1 MESKTLI
8 NPIPIPGLMILVLSH
23 RRIEMKPMPP
33 HAGVYTLKMGA
44 WLWLVLTL
52 TAIASCAYALFGA
65 ALLRQFAQNTPIL
78 GSSRPR
84 LTVLK
89 PLCGAEPGL
98 EANLISFCNQQYS
111 GPVQLVLGI
120 QDPADPARAVAKRL
134 KELFPDR
141 DIELVIDPQQ
151 HGANRKIS
159 NLINMLARARHEI
172 VVVSDSDIR
181 VEPQYLQVVISA
193 LLAPGVGV
201 VTCLYYGFSLTGL
214 WSRLSAAAI
223 NEHFLPSALVGLKLG
238 IARPCTGATIAARA
252 ETLRNIGGFEVFADQ
267 LADDYAIGEAVREL
281 GSKVAVAP
289 VLVGHSCAETSFGEL
304 VRHELRWARTLRLL
318 SPWGYAGLVLTHA
331 LPLALIAAALG
342 GFGATSWAIIAL
354 ALACRLSIP
363 IQLKALSFGG
373 DAPLW
378 LSPIRDLL
386 SFTVFL
392 AGFLP
397 RPLSWRGSSYV
408 LRSNGTL
415 GQA

>member
-1 MESKTLI
+1 
-8 NPIPIPGLMILVLSH
+8 
-23 RRIEMKPMPP
+23 
-33 HAGVYTLKMGA
+33 MGA
-44 WLWLVLTL
+44 WLWLVFALAT
-52 TAIASCAYALFGA
+52 IASCAYALFGA
-65 ALLRQFAQNTPIL
+65 ALLRQFAQTTPIL
-78 GSSRPR
+78 VSSGPA

-98 EANLISFCNQQYS
+98 EANLISFCNQEYS

-120 QDPADPARAVAKRL
+120 QDPTDPARAVAKRL

-159 NLINMLARARHEI
+159 NLINMSARARHEI

-181 VEPQYLQVVISA
+181 VEPQYLQVVIST

-223 NEHFLPSALVGLKLG
+223 NEHFLPNALMGLKLG
-238 IARPCTGATIAARA
+238 LARPCTGATIAARM
-252 ETLRNIGGFEVFADQ
+252 ETLRQIGGFEVFADR
-267 LADDYAIGEAVREL
+267 LADDYAMGEAVREL
-281 GSKVAVAP
+281 GLNVAVAP
-289 VLVGHSCAETSFGEL
+289 ILVGHGCAETSFGEFM
-304 VRHELRWARTLRLL
+304 RHELRWARTLRLL

-342 GFGATSWAIIAL
+342 GFGATSWATIAL

-363 IQLKALSFGG
+363 IQLRARSFGG
-373 DAPLW
+373 DASPW
-378 LSPIRDLL
+378 LSPMRDLL
-386 SFTVFL
+386 NFAVFL
-392 AGFLP
+392 ASFVP
-397 RPLSWRGSSYV
+397 RPLSWRGGRYV
-408 LRSNGTL
+408 LRSDGTL
-415 GQA
+415 GQT

>member
-1 MESKTLI
+1 
-8 NPIPIPGLMILVLSH
+8 
-23 RRIEMKPMPP
+23 
-33 HAGVYTLKMGA
+33 MGA
-44 WLWLVLTL
+44 CLWLVFTL
-52 TAIASCAYALFGA
+52 TTIASCAYALFGA

-78 GSSRPR
+78 GSARPG

-98 EANLISFCNQQYS
+98 EANLISFCNQDYS
-111 GPVQLVLGI
+111 GPLQLVLGV
-120 QDPADPARAVAKRL
+120 QSPADPAVTVVKRL
-134 KELFPDR
+134 KELFPER
-141 DIELVIDPQQ
+141 DSELVIDSRQ

-159 NLINMLARARHEI
+159 NLINMSARVRHEI
-172 VVVSDSDIR
+172 VVLSDSDIR
-181 VEPQYLQVVISA
+181 VEPQYLQSVTST
-193 LLAPGVGV
+193 LLAPNVGL
-201 VTCLYYGFSLTGL
+201 VTCLYYGFSLGGL
-214 WSRLSAAAI
+214 WSRLAAAAI

-238 IARPCTGATIAARA
+238 IARPCTGATIAARV

-289 VLVGHSCAETSFGEL
+289 ILVGHGSAETSFGEL

-318 SPWGYAGLVLTHA
+318 APWGYAGLVLTHA
-331 LPLALIAAALG
+331 TPLALIAAALG
-342 GFGATSWAIIAL
+342 GFGATGWATIAL

-363 IQLKALSFGG
+363 LQLKALSFGG

-392 AGFLP
+392 ASFLP
-397 RPLSWRGSSYV
+397 RPLSWRGSRYV
-408 LRSNGTL
+408 LRSDGTL

>member
-1 MESKTLI
+1 
-8 NPIPIPGLMILVLSH
+8 
-23 RRIEMKPMPP
+23 MKPMPP

-44 WLWLVLTL
+44 CLWLVFTL
-52 TAIASCAYALFGA
+52 TTIASCAYALFGA

-78 GSSRPR
+78 GSSRPG

-98 EANLISFCNQQYS
+98 EANLISFCNQDYN
-111 GPVQLVLGI
+111 GLLQLVLGV
-120 QDPADPARAVAKRL
+120 QSPADPAVTVVKRL
-134 KELFPDR
+134 NELFPKR
-141 DIELVIDPQQ
+141 DIELVIDSRQ

-159 NLINMLARARHEI
+159 NLINMSARVRHAI
-172 VVVSDSDIR
+172 VVLSDSDIR
-181 VEPQYLQVVISA
+181 VEPCYLQSVVSA
-193 LLAPGVGV
+193 LSAPKVGL

-214 WSRLSAAAI
+214 WSQLSVAAI

-238 IARPCTGATIAARA
+238 IARPCTGATIAARV

-289 VLVGHSCAETSFGEL
+289 ILVGHGCAETSFGEL

-318 SPWGYAGLVLTHA
+318 APWGYAGLVLTHA
-331 LPLALIAAALG
+331 TPLALIAAALG
-342 GFGATSWAIIAL
+342 GFGATGWATIAL

-363 IQLKALSFGG
+363 IQLKAHSFGG

-386 SFTVFL
+386 SFAVFL
-392 AGFLP
+392 ASFLS
-397 RPLSWRGSSYV
+397 RPLSWRGSRYV
-408 LRSNGTL
+408 LRSDGTL